1 MGRADVASGVIA
13 VTASDPEEMRVGVVL
28 HDCDPDLSRTPVWAA
43 PVRPPAPGLRSTL
56 VLLALLLATG
66 YLAVGG
72 FALGLAIPA
81 GAVALL
87 TAWALVRRTVRFLT
101 RVGAPAR

>member
-1 MGRADVASGVIA
+1 MD
-13 VTASDPEEMRVGVVL
+13 VTASDPEGARVGVVL
-28 HDCDPDLSRTPVWAA
+28 HDCDPDLSRTPAWATPGA
-43 PVRPPAPGLRSTL
+43 PPAPGVRSTL
-56 VLLALLLATG
+56 VLLALLLAAA

-87 TAWALVRRTVRFLT
+87 TGWALVRRGVRVLT
-101 RVGAPAR
+101 PAR

>member
-1 MGRADVASGVIA
+1 MD
-13 VTASDPEEMRVGVVL
+13 VTASDPEEARVGVVL
-28 HDCDPDLSRTPVWAA
+28 HDCDPDLSRTPVWAT
-43 PVRPPAPGLRSTL
+43 PGEPPAPGVRSTL
-56 VLLALLLATG
+56 VLLALLLAMA

-87 TAWALVRRTVRFLT
+87 AGWALVRRAIRSSRRTS
-101 RVGAPAR
+101 GSGS

>member
-1 MGRADVASGVIA
+1 VIG
-13 VTASDPEEMRVGVVL
+13 VTASGLEVERVGVVL
-28 HDCDPDLSRTPVWAA
+28 IDCDPDLSRTPAWSSAQ
-43 PVRPPAPGLRSTL
+43 RRGPGMRSTL
-56 VLLALLLATG
+56 VLLALLLATA

-87 TAWALVRRTVRFLT
+87 TGWALVRRGVRVLT
-101 RVGAPAR
+101 PAR